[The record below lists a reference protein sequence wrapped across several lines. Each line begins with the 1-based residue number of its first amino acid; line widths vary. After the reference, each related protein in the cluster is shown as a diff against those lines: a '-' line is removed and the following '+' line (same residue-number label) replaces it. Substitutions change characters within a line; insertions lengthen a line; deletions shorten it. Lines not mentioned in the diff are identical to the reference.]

1 MNIVLTGFM
10 CAGKTTI
17 GRKLAKLLEYN
28 FIDTDMEIEEDQG
41 CSIED
46 IFKYGG
52 EECFRDMETKILEKL
67 KNVKNSVIATGG
79 GIILRE
85 YNQGMLNQIGR
96 QVYLKVPKK
105 ELLQRLKKVKN
116 RPLLK
121 NIDAETALE
130 KMFKD
135 RSLLYEKAECIVD
148 TGHQTP
154 QQIAS
159 EIFRKLCNE
168 DTERNI

>member
-17 GRKLAKLLEYN
+17 GRKLAKLLDYN

-41 CSIED
+41 CSVED

-52 EECFRDMETKILEKL
+52 EECFRDIETKMLENL
-67 KNVKNSVIATGG
+67 INVQNSVISTGG

-85 YNQGMLNQIGR
+85 YNQSLLKQIGR

-105 ELLQRLKKVKN
+105 ELLHRLKKVNN
-116 RPLLK
+116 RPLIK
-121 NIDAETALE
+121 NKDSDTTLE
-130 KMFKD
+130 QMFND
-135 RSLLYEKAECIVD
+135 RSLLYEKAECIIEQANKV
-148 TGHQTP
+148 HN
-154 QQIAS
+154 
-159 EIFRKLCNE
+159 KLLQK
-168 DTERNI
+168 

>member
-17 GRKLAKLLEYN
+17 GRKLAKLLDYN
-28 FIDTDMEIEEDQG
+28 FIDTDIEIEEEQG
-41 CSIED
+41 CSVED

-52 EECFRDMETKILEKL
+52 EECFRDMETKVLEKL
-67 KNVKNSVIATGG
+67 INVQHSVISTGG

-85 YNQGMLNQIGR
+85 YNQSIIKQIGK
-96 QVYLKVPKK
+96 QIYLKVSKK
-105 ELLQRLKKVKN
+105 ELLKRLKKGEN

-121 NIDAETALE
+121 NKDAEVALE
-130 KMFKD
+130 EMFKD
-135 RSLLYEKAECIVD
+135 RNLLYEKAECIIE
-148 TGHQTP
+148 TGQQTP

-159 EIFRKLCNE
+159 EIVRKLKNE
-168 DTERNI
+168 DKERNF

>member
-1 MNIVLTGFM
+1 MNILLTGFM

-17 GRKLAKLLEYN
+17 GRKLAKLLDYN

-41 CSIED
+41 CSVEE

-52 EECFRDMETKILEKL
+52 EECFRDMETKVLGKL

-85 YNQGMLNQIGR
+85 FNQGILKQIGR

-105 ELLQRLKKVKN
+105 ELLQRLNNVKN
-116 RPLLK
+116 RPLLTK
-121 NIDAETALE
+121 L
-130 KMFKD
+130 
-135 RSLLYEKAECIVD
+135 RGPIVRQYYRVGQH
-148 TGHQTP
+148 TIP
-154 QQIAS
+154 QKCQKSANGMH
-159 EIFRKLCNE
+159 FLCNVLSL
-168 DTERNI
+168 TF

>member
-17 GRKLAKLLEYN
+17 GRKVAKLLNYK
-28 FIDTDMEIEEDQG
+28 FIDTDIEIEEDQG
-41 CSIED
+41 CSVED

-52 EECFRDMETKILEKL
+52 EDCFRDIETKMLEKL
-67 KNVKNSVIATGG
+67 KNVQNSVISTGG
-79 GIILRE
+79 GVILRE
-85 YNQGMLNQIGR
+85 YNQSILKQIGR

-105 ELLQRLKKVKN
+105 ELLQRLKKVNN

-121 NIDAETALE
+121 NKDSDTTLE
-130 KMFKD
+130 QMFNE
-135 RSLLYEKAECIVD
+135 RSVLYEKAECIID
-148 TGHQTP
+148 TGQQTP

-159 EIFRKLCNE
+159 EIVRIITNEYKDRKL
-168 DTERNI
+168 

>member
-1 MNIVLTGFM
+1 MNILLTGFM

-17 GRKLAKLLEYN
+17 GRKVAKLLDYN
-28 FIDTDMEIEEDQG
+28 FIDTDIEIEEDQG
-41 CSIED
+41 CSVED

-52 EECFRDMETKILEKL
+52 EECFRDLETKMLEKL
-67 KNVKNSVIATGG
+67 KNVDNSVIATGG

-85 YNQGMLNQIGR
+85 YNQGIIKQIGR
-96 QVYLKVPKK
+96 QVYLKVTKE

-121 NIDAETALE
+121 DKDAETVLE
-130 KMFKD
+130 EMYKE
-135 RSLLYEKAECIVD
+135 RSLLYEKAECIIN
-148 TGHQTP
+148 TGQQTP

-159 EIFRKLCNE
+159 EIVRKLKNGE
-168 DTERNI
+168 KDRNL

>member
-1 MNIVLTGFM
+1 MNIVITGFM

-17 GRKLAKLLEYN
+17 GRKLAKLLDYN

-41 CSIED
+41 CSVED

-52 EECFRDMETKILEKL
+52 EECFREMETKMLEKL
-67 KNVKNSVIATGG
+67 RDLHNSVISTGG

-85 YNQGMLNQIGR
+85 YNQSLLKQIGR

-105 ELLQRLKKVKN
+105 ELLIRLKKVKN

-121 NIDAETALE
+121 NKDVEIALE
-130 KMFKD
+130 EMFED
-135 RSLLYEKAECIVD
+135 RSLLYEKAECIIE
-148 TGHQTP
+148 TGQQTP
-154 QQIAS
+154 QQVAT
-159 EIFRKLCNE
+159 EIIRKFFNE
-168 DTERNI
+168 DKDRNL

>member
-1 MNIVLTGFM
+1 M

-41 CSIED
+41 CSVED

-85 YNQGMLNQIGR
+85 YNQGMLKQIGR

-105 ELLQRLKKVKN
+105 ELLQRLKKVNN

-121 NIDAETALE
+121 NQDTEKALE
-130 KMFKD
+130 EMYKD
-135 RSLLYEKAECIVD
+135 RSLLYEKAECIID
-148 TGHQTP
+148 TGQQTP

-159 EIFRKLCNE
+159 EIVRILSNE
-168 DTERNI
+168 GKERNL

>member
-1 MNIVLTGFM
+1 M

-41 CSIED
+41 CSVEE

-52 EECFRDMETKILEKL
+52 EECFRDMETNILEKL
-67 KNVKNSVIATGG
+67 KDVQNSVISTGG

-85 YNQGMLNQIGR
+85 YNQSILKQIGR
-96 QVYLKVPKK
+96 QVYLKVPKE
-105 ELLQRLKKVKN
+105 ELLQRFKKVKN

-121 NIDAETALE
+121 NKDVETVLE
-130 KMFKD
+130 EMFKY
-135 RSLLYEKAECIVD
+135 RSLLYEKAECIID
-148 TGHQTP
+148 TGHQSP

-159 EIFRKLCNE
+159 EIFSKLFNE
-168 DTERNI
+168 SKDHNI

>member
-1 MNIVLTGFM
+1 MNIFLTGFM

-41 CSIED
+41 CSVED

-85 YNQGMLNQIGR
+85 YNQGMIKKIGK

-121 NIDAETALE
+121 NQDTETAMEEL
-130 KMFKD
+130 FKH
-135 RSLLYEKAECIVD
+135 RSLLYEKAECIIE
-148 TGHQTP
+148 TGQQTP

-159 EIFRKLCNE
+159 EIVRTLNNE
-168 DTERNI
+168 DTERNL

>member
-17 GRKLAKLLEYN
+17 GRKLAKILDYN

-41 CSIED
+41 CSVED

-52 EECFRDMETKILEKL
+52 EECFREMETKMLEKL
-67 KNVKNSVIATGG
+67 RDLHNSVISTGG

-85 YNQGMLNQIGR
+85 YNQLLLKQIGR

-105 ELLQRLKKVKN
+105 ELLIRLKKVKN

-121 NIDAETALE
+121 NKDVEIALE
-130 KMFKD
+130 EMFED
-135 RSLLYEKAECIVD
+135 RSLLYEKAECIIE
-148 TGHQTP
+148 TGQQSP
-154 QQIAS
+154 QQVAT
-159 EIFRKLCNE
+159 EIIRKFFNE
-168 DTERNI
+168 DKDRNL

>member
-1 MNIVLTGFM
+1 
-10 CAGKTTI
+10 
-17 GRKLAKLLEYN
+17 
-28 FIDTDMEIEEDQG
+28 MEIEEDQG

-52 EECFRDMETKILEKL
+52 EECFRDIETKMLEKL
-67 KNVKNSVIATGG
+67 KNVQNSVISTGG

-85 YNQGMLNQIGR
+85 YNLSILKQIGR

-105 ELLQRLKKVKN
+105 ELLQRLKKVNN

-121 NIDAETALE
+121 NKDSDTDLE
-130 KMFKD
+130 QMFND
-135 RSLLYEKAECIVD
+135 RSLLYEKAECIIE
-148 TGHQTP
+148 TGQQTP

-159 EIFRKLCNE
+159 EIVRIITNEYKERKL
-168 DTERNI
+168 

>member
-17 GRKLAKLLEYN
+17 GRKLAKLLDYN

-41 CSIED
+41 CSVED

-52 EECFRDMETKILEKL
+52 EECFRDIETKMLEKL
-67 KNVKNSVIATGG
+67 INAQNSVISTGG

-85 YNQGMLNQIGR
+85 YNQSLLKQIGR

-105 ELLQRLKKVKN
+105 ELLHRLKKVNN

-121 NIDAETALE
+121 NKDSDTDLDQ
-130 KMFKD
+130 MFND
-135 RSLLYEKAECIVD
+135 RSLLYEKAECIIE
-148 TGHQTP
+148 TGQQTP

-159 EIFRKLCNE
+159 EIVRIITNEYKDRKL
-168 DTERNI
+168 

>member
-17 GRKLAKLLEYN
+17 GRKVAKLLDYN
-28 FIDTDMEIEEDQG
+28 FIDTDIEIEEDQG
-41 CSIED
+41 CSVED

-52 EECFRDMETKILEKL
+52 EECFRDMETKVLEKL
-67 KNVKNSVIATGG
+67 KNVQNSVISTGG

-85 YNQGMLNQIGR
+85 CNQSILKQIVK

-105 ELLQRLKKVKN
+105 ELLQRLKKVNN

-121 NIDAETALE
+121 NKDADKALE
-130 KMFKD
+130 EMFKD
-135 RSLLYEKAECIVD
+135 RSLLYEKAECIIN
-148 TGHQTP
+148 TGQQTP

-159 EIFRKLCNE
+159 EIVRILSNE
-168 DTERNI
+168 DKDRNL

>member
-1 MNIVLTGFM
+1 MNILLTGFM

-41 CSIED
+41 CSVED

-52 EECFRDMETKILEKL
+52 EECFRDIETKMMEKL
-67 KNVKNSVIATGG
+67 KDVKNSVIATGG

-85 YNQGMLNQIGR
+85 YNQGILKQIGK

-116 RPLLK
+116 RPLVK
-121 NIDAETALE
+121 NQDTETAME
-130 KMFKD
+130 EMFKH
-135 RSLLYEKAECIVD
+135 RSLLYEKAECIIE
-148 TGHQTP
+148 TGQQTP

-159 EIFRKLCNE
+159 QIVKIINNE
-168 DTERNI
+168 DTDRNL

>member
-41 CSIED
+41 CSVED

-52 EECFRDMETKILEKL
+52 EECFRDVETKILEKL

-79 GIILRE
+79 GVILRE
-85 YNQGMLNQIGR
+85 YNQGIFKQIGR

-116 RPLLK
+116 RPLIK
-121 NIDAETALE
+121 NKDTEIALE
-130 KMFKD
+130 EMFKD
-135 RSLLYEKAECIVD
+135 RSLLYEKAECIIE
-148 TGHQTP
+148 TGQQTP

-159 EIFRKLCNE
+159 EIVRTLNNE
-168 DTERNI
+168 DTD